1 MPRGYLAPKEC
12 ALLVGKKVAS
22 LILPVFFSI
31 SFQIFSYSGNEV
43 ALFFVS
49 DWSVSE
55 TEETLVFQIR
65 SVG

>member
-31 SFQIFSYSGNEV
+31 SFQDFLLLWKRGC
-43 ALFFVS
+43 FVS